1 MIALA
6 SALVGQLNRLPSDQ
20 PVVLPDEQLTT
31 AGALVAWLSKLSD
44 TPIDLSGFW
53 DDDDD
58 DDDDDEPDEYSGYA
72 DYVIMDGDFDCIE
85 LSLVSAPDLPACGV
99 VRLVQA

>member
-20 PVVLPDEQLTT
+20 PVELPGEQLIT
-31 AGALVAWLSKLSD
+31 AGALIAWLSKLSD

-58 DDDDDEPDEYSGYA
+58 DEPDEYSDYA
-72 DYVIMDGDFDCIE
+72 DYVIMDGDFDCVE
-85 LSLVSAPDLPACGV
+85 LSLVSAPNLPACGV
-99 VRLVQA
+99 VRLAQ